1 MAKKARKYSVG
12 FKREAVRQMAK
23 ATTIVGLAEK
33 LGVLRKLLYQWRDQL
48 PDPVTLE
55 IVHNQG

>member
-48 PDPVTLE
+48 PDP
-55 IVHNQG
+55 